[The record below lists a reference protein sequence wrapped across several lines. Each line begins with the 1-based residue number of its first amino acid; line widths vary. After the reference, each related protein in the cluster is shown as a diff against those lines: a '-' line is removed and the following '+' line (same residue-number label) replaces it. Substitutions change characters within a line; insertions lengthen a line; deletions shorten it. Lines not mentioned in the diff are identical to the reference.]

1 MKLIC
6 DIVNVLAMVMVLLLG
21 AVSVHAD
28 EITHSHEAPVHL
40 SEADFQ
46 FHPDARQGAQLP
58 SDGAIHCG
66 APILGPEPMTIGCS
80 VRVAS
85 VSYFGQNAAK
95 PLDLAIRD
103 LRPPRR

>member
-1 MKLIC
+1 MKLFC

-28 EITHSHEAPVHL
+28 EIRHSHAAAVHM
-40 SEADFQ
+40 SEGDTQ
-46 FHPDARQGAQLP
+46 FPPDAGQGTHLP
-58 SDGAIHCG
+58 GDAAIHCG
-66 APILGPEPMTIGCS
+66 APILGPEPMTLGCS

-85 VSYFGQNAAK
+85 VSYFGEDAAK
-95 PLDLAIRD
+95 PLDLAIQN